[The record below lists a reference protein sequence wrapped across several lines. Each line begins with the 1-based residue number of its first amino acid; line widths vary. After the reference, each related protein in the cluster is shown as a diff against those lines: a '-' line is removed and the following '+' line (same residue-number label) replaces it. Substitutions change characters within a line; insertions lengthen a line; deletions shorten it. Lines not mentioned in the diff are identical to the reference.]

1 MQAPA
6 KQMKVEKPLS
16 VSGPKHGIGQYVLGY
31 VLSIVLTLAA
41 LWAAFTHG
49 LSGSPLV
56 LVLLALG
63 VLQIG
68 VQLFLFMHITKGDG
82 PPVHSLAIALAF
94 LFTIIFVAGSLW
106 AMSFHYM
113 VA

>member
-1 MQAPA
+1 MQAH
-6 KQMKVEKPLS
+6 VEMGKP
-16 VSGPKHGIGQYVLGY
+16 VQVGKPQHGIGQYVLGY
-31 VLSIVLTLAA
+31 VLSVVLTLAA
-41 LWAAFTHG
+41 LWAVFAHSLHG
-49 LSGSPLV
+49 GPLV
-56 LVLLALG
+56 LILLALA

-82 PPVHSLAIALAF
+82 PPVHSLAIAMAF
-94 LFTIIFVAGSLW
+94 LFTVVFVAGSLW